1 MGEPRFPG
9 TGVVG
14 SGLGLALLL
23 DCRLEAVRQEAPG
36 VLTDLAD
43 SGQGDRRIDPEGE
56 QLLFAV
62 QPVGDR
68 HSRAPLGCTQS
79 CNPPPSV
86 RGAR

>member
-36 VLTDLAD
+36 VLTELAD

-56 QLLFAV
+56 QLLFAAE
-62 QPVGDR
+62 PVGDQKE
-68 HSRAPLGCTQS
+68 AL
-79 CNPPPSV
+79 
-86 RGAR
+86 A